1 MYVDIIDAMFAIA
14 VKKKGAVP
22 WVATWVAKKLAT
34 LGYGGLKVTLKSD
47 GEPAMRA
54 LVEAVAIARKAESA
68 IIQSP
73 KRESKCNGAVEGAVR
88 IWRGQLITM
97 KCHLEAEAGITLAPN
112 AAIVEWMVVWAAEVR
127 NYFRVQDCGRTV
139 YELATGHRFPATVAI
154 FGERVMYYTAP
165 PEGRGPKAKPPSIRA
180 YDLTKPPS

>member
-1 MYVDIIDAMFAIA
+1 MGSPVLIMYVDIIDAMFAIA

-68 IIQSP
+68 IIQSL
-73 KRESKCNGAVEGAVR
+73 KGRV
-88 IWRGQLITM
+88 
-97 KCHLEAEAGITLAPN
+97 N
-112 AAIVEWMVVWAAEVR
+112 AMEPLKEPYV
-127 NYFRVQDCGRTV
+127 
-139 YELATGHRFPATVAI
+139 
-154 FGERVMYYTAP
+154 FGEV
-165 PEGRGPKAKPPSIRA
+165 S
-180 YDLTKPPS
+180 